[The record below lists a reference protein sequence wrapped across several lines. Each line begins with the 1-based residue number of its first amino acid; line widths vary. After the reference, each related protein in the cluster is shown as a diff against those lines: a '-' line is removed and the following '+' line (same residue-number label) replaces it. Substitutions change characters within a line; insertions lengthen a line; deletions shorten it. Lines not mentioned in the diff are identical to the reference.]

1 MFESRT
7 HRNKYWKSID
17 YRMSTHFYTRKCKD
31 GYSFEWRSQEKVPGS
46 YKGTGT
52 FLLEENAVL
61 CLVMITYT
69 GDLQI

>member
-7 HRNKYWKSID
+7 HRNVYWKSID
-17 YRMSTHFYTRKCKD
+17 YRISTHFYTRKCKD
-31 GYSFEWRSQEKVPGS
+31 GYFFCVAKSGKSPGS
-46 YKGTGT
+46 HKGPGT

-69 GDLQI
+69 DDLQI